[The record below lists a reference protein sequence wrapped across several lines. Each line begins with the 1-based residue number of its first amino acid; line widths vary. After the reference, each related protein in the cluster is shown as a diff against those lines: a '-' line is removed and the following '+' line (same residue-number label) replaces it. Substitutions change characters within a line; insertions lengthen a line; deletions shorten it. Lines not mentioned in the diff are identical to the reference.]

1 MSARHQKDKRLR
13 PRSEPYKR
21 DHFNKSKFLGQ
32 VVKPKVKTR
41 PVSDPEGACNVVVVG
56 DETVMSAS
64 VLSESVGHDDQTGV
78 SLPDQHHQEDDLTD
92 CQ

>member
-13 PRSEPYKR
+13 PRNEPYKR

-32 VVKPKVKTR
+32 VVKPKAPTR
-41 PVSDPEGACNVVVVG
+41 PVSTNDVANNSVVVVG

-64 VLSESVGHDDQTGV
+64 VLSESVGYDDQTGV
-78 SLPDQHHQEDDLTD
+78 SLPDQQEDDMTD